1 MRFGAWK
8 QMDRKRLAFGLV
20 FAAILLV
27 FTLAG
32 IELLASFIAPSWPAR
47 ALNPR
52 AAATAHAL
60 SPTFKDQPWLAEPDN
75 SWGVRDRERS
85 VDKAAG
91 MFRAVFVGDSFVE
104 SRYTRLSLP
113 AKVQQRLDPSESR
126 LEAVD
131 LGVGATDPRSYYFRI
146 RDVALAIHPDALLVF
161 LYAGND
167 FMPGDQSFSTWP
179 RLVDES
185 PGGSLLGWLMP
196 RTNWLVVNRLD
207 LSSFFRFRSRAPAND
222 DVLLYEAI
230 TAPKEERLRRL
241 VSYVRTYIDP
251 PASDAEVAEILSRG
265 DSRYLEVAQPGN
277 HDQEYLV
284 DWMLRIL
291 MLWEAESRVGTT
303 PQDVVR
309 LADRGHVDA
318 TLSWIK
324 AIERLAREHDRP
336 LLLFLIPVGSVDPQF
351 REFWAPWPRAYL
363 WNRICEIWHAQLAAA
378 LSAQSLPFVDLTDV
392 LAGVPG
398 TYRKLDGH
406 WTEKGETLVAD
417 RVAQELAKLSRMAVK
432 TGD

>member
-1 MRFGAWK
+1 
-8 QMDRKRLAFGLV
+8 MDRKRLAFGLV
-20 FAAILLV
+20 FAAILLA

-32 IELLASFIAPSWPAR
+32 LELLASFVVPPWPAR

-52 AAATAHAL
+52 APATARAL
-60 SPTFKDQPWLAEPDN
+60 SPPFKGQPWLAEPDN

-85 VDKAAG
+85 LDKAAG

-131 LGVGATDPRSYYFRI
+131 LGVGATDPRSYYYRI

-167 FMPGDQSFSTWP
+167 FMPGDQPFSTWP

-185 PGGSLLGWLMP
+185 PGGSLLGRIMP

-207 LSSFFRFRSRAPAND
+207 LSSFFRFRAKSPSND

-230 TAPKEERLRRL
+230 TAPKEDRLRRL

-251 PASDAEVAEILSRG
+251 PASDAEVAEILERG
-265 DSRYLEVAQPGN
+265 GGRYLEVAQPGAY
-277 HDQEYLV
+277 DQEYLV

-318 TLSWIK
+318 TLTWIH
-324 AIERLAREHDRP
+324 AIERLAREHGKP
-336 LLLFLIPVGSVDPQF
+336 LLLFVIPVGSVDPQF
-351 REFWAPWPRAYL
+351 RDFWAPWPRAYL
-363 WNRICEIWHAQLAAA
+363 WNRICEVWHTELAEA
-378 LSAQSLPFVDLTDV
+378 LSAERVPFVDLSDV
-392 LAGVPG
+392 LAGIPG
-398 TYRKLDGH
+398 TYRRLDGH
-406 WTEKGETLVAD
+406 WTEKGEALVAD
-417 RVAQELAKLSRMAVK
+417 RVAIELEKLARASGKM
-432 TGD
+432 D